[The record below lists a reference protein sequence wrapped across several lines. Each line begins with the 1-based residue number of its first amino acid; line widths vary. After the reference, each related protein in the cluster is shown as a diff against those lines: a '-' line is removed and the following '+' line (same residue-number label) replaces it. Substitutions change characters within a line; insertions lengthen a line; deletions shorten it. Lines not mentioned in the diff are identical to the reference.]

1 MTSSLST
8 PLRCASPDRCR
19 NTSLTV
25 TSDLPLAPNSGQYSA
40 TKGLA
45 ATVIHRLV
53 DRGLLSYDAPVAEN
67 TIAPVSAVQGTL
79 PCRSDHPVQTSTTWR
94 PSI

>member
-40 TKGLA
+40 TGA
-45 ATVIHRLV
+45 
-53 DRGLLSYDAPVAEN
+53 S
-67 TIAPVSAVQGTL
+67 
-79 PCRSDHPVQTSTTWR
+79 
-94 PSI
+94 